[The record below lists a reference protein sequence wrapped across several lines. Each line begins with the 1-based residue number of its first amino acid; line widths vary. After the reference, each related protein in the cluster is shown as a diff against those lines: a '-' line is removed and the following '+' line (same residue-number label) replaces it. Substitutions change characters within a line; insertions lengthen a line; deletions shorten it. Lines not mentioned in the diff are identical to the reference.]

1 MNAFNTSTALVVLRK
16 AIQSIAQQQFDTAEG
31 LLDRYETKL
40 GRQRHVSCLARAVI
54 AVTRGEEEQAQ
65 TLTQR
70 AGVLLHAHQG
80 VTGVER
86 DVLIYLVRQL
96 ESIASG
102 DSWFSLERIR
112 SLLGD
117 DEGKGMGA
125 EKRESRSA

>member
-54 AVTRGEEEQAQ
+54 ALTRGEEEQAQ

-86 DVLIYLVRQL
+86 DALIYLVRQL

-102 DSWFSLERIR
+102 GSWFSLERIR
-112 SLLGD
+112 GLLGD
-117 DEGKGMGA
+117 DTGKGLGA
-125 EKRESRSA
+125 EKEDSRSA